1 MQQVSKTI
9 AKSKPTTKVIVVCQN
24 SSFSE
29 QAQHKPQLT
38 MVNEETKHRIK
49 LPLYDLMPRFD
60 NNWVAPNAT
69 VIGEVAVDK
78 WASVWYNSV
87 VRGDINRV
95 TIGSFTSI
103 GDNCVIHTA
112 AALPTGMSA
121 HCVIG
126 KNCTIGAGS
135 TLYSCHVEDD
145 VVIGEKS
152 VVLEGS
158 RIEKGAQLAAG
169 SVVPPGRLIPTKQLW
184 GGNPVVFIKDL
195 NIGEVWA
202 NYTKSYIVS
211 SQGEQLKG
219 EFTTW
224 NSAYLER
231 ESSACDAD
239 PLDNDMMPETTS
251 NPYRHMAKMYI

>member
-1 MQQVSKTI
+1 
-9 AKSKPTTKVIVVCQN
+9 
-24 SSFSE
+24 
-29 QAQHKPQLT
+29 
-38 MVNEETKHRIK
+38 MVDEETKHRMR
-49 LPLYDLMPRFD
+49 LPLYDLMPKFD

-69 VIGEVAVDK
+69 VVGEVAVHK

-87 VRGDINRV
+87 IRGDINRV
-95 TIGSFTSI
+95 TIGSFSSI
-103 GDNCVIHTA
+103 GDNCVVHTA

-121 HCVIG
+121 AVEIG
-126 KNCTIGAGS
+126 NNCTIGAGS
-135 TLYSCHVEDD
+135 TLYSCHIEDD

-152 VVLEGS
+152 VVLEGA

-211 SQGEQLKG
+211 STGDMIKR
-219 EFTTW
+219 EFTMW
-224 NSAYLER
+224 NSAYLQR
-231 ESSACDAD
+231 DASAADAD
-239 PLDNDMMPETTS
+239 PEDNDMIGSTVS
-251 NPYRHMAKMYI
+251 NPYRHMAKVYI